1 MRNKVGKTTDKVKKP
16 QSINISEEYKM
27 EIKKKGNTVF
37 IKDSNITREDYEA
50 KVFSNPSLLKTNSIY
65 KQQSYARY
73 SLQHFLEYTFRWD
86 YWLVVTYGINPQK
99 VDVDLTQLGEKELDW
114 DRFDKED
121 AFNFKL
127 PYSKREVVVR
137 LLTHGLQKQIEAELK
152 GLKKLKKAPSSPS
165 RLLILCE

>member
-37 IKDSNITREDYEA
+37 IKDSNITREDYDS

-99 VDVDLTQLGEKELDW
+99 VDVDKSLIASHLRLDRWILGNNKLATIGIKDRSKWVCIPEYGGSGKQLH
-114 DRFDKED
+114 
-121 AFNFKL
+121 
-127 PYSKREVVVR
+127 YQ
-137 LLTHGLQKQIEAELK
+137 LLK
-152 GLKKLKKAPSSPS
+152 
-165 RLLILCE
+165 